1 MTAMYIINIISGTAL
16 MMFVYMQYVVIEPI
30 FSKWHNR
37 ANIFFAIF
45 SLFMGINGVYSLV
58 PA

>member
-1 MTAMYIINIISGTAL
+1 MTTLYIINIISGTAL
-16 MMFVYMQYVVIEPI
+16 MMFVYMQYVIQPF

-37 ANIFFAIF
+37 ANIFFGILN
-45 SLFMGINGVYSLV
+45 LFMGINGIYSLV

>member
-1 MTAMYIINIISGTAL
+1 MTALYIINIINGTAL
-16 MMFVYMQYVVIEPI
+16 MMFVYMQYTSIEPI

-45 SLFMGINGVYSLV
+45 SLFTGINGIYSLV